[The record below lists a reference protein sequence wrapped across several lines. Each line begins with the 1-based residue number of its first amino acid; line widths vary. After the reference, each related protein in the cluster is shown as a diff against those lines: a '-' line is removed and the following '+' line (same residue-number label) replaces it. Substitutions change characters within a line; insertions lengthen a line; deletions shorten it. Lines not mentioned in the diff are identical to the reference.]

1 MELYEIVLL
10 VVGIVLLVVMAAA
23 LLMKKDYLK
32 YSKLFSPIL
41 TAIVGV
47 LKAVGGMFPNSKVL
61 TDVTTVFAAGVEAA
75 GYAENLWLQGEID
88 KKMRPEYAK
97 QYIKMLLEKAGI
109 NVTEEMSAIISG
121 AIAITCYLMPHY
133 TEENKEEE

>member
-10 VVGIVLLVVMAAA
+10 VVGLVLLVVMAAA
-23 LLMKKDYLK
+23 LLTKKDYLK
-32 YSKLFSPIL
+32 YSKLLSPIL

-47 LKAVGGMFPNSKVL
+47 LKAVGGMFPNNKVL
-61 TDVTTVFAAGVEAA
+61 ADVTTVFAAGVEAA

-109 NVTEEMSAIISG
+109 AVTEEVNAIISG

-133 TEENKEEE
+133 TEENEEEE